1 MPSLTRYYLR
11 FFLWCLGLTLVVGVV
26 AALLPAGLGG
36 ILTIIPYMAAMI
48 ITLYKFLNQQGRAPS
63 QRERKRLT
71 LGFTLIFWGYNLS
84 FLVLGLVW
92 FSRKDLEVW
101 QNFML
106 YLQHP
111 QFLSLVAIMC
121 LLMAIPLYLLTYW
134 FYGPQAQRMAQHKF
148 GSSD

>member
-1 MPSLTRYYLR
+1 MPSLTRYYLQ

-92 FSRKDLEVW
+92 FSRKDPENGRILCCIFSTR
-101 QNFML
+101 NF
-106 YLQHP
+106 
-111 QFLSLVAIMC
+111 
-121 LLMAIPLYLLTYW
+121 
-134 FYGPQAQRMAQHKF
+134 
-148 GSSD
+148 